1 MNNIKTGVVLA
12 RLQPIH
18 NGHLELIEQACDEND
33 QVFIFIG
40 SADKFNQ
47 RNPIP
52 INLRVQLVEEALEE
66 LAKKYFTGVIPA
78 DVHIV
83 PLDDLT
89 DESDNSHDW
98 GFYLFTKIIKET
110 DTQYFTIYYSDGF
123 EIITTWF
130 PSFVLRNN
138 VSLKLIARGS
148 IYDGISATKIRNM
161 IMNNEDDKLKELV
174 PDCVFEKRET
184 IKKHIELANMI
195 K

>member
-1 MNNIKTGVVLA
+1 MNDIKTGVVLA

-33 QVFIFIG
+33 QVFILIG
-40 SADKFNQ
+40 SADKFNK

-52 INLRVQLVEEALEE
+52 INLRKQLAEEALEE
-66 LAKKYFTGVIPA
+66 LAKKYATGVIPA
-78 DVHIV
+78 EVHIV

-98 GFYLFTKIIKET
+98 GFYLFTKILKEA
-110 DTQYFTIYYSDGF
+110 DTPYFTIYYSDGF

-130 PSFVLRNN
+130 PPFVLRNN
-138 VSLKLIARGS
+138 VSLKLLARGATCS
-148 IYDGISATKIRNM
+148 GISATKVRKM
-161 IMNNEDDKLKELV
+161 ILDEDYDELKKWV
-174 PDCVFEKRET
+174 PQCVYDCRET
-184 IKKHIELANMI
+184 LKKHIELAEMI